1 MENQYLKNIKKGM
14 KVEIL
19 TKQNKIAKGI
29 VEDLASRDSF
39 NTYGITVR
47 LKTGEIGRVQK
58 IILNNEEKNN
68 KNLEEI
74 EMLIKNGES
83 LRVEFKSSCLWSLN
97 FSDQEIKQTKSYDLH
112 TFKQKASK
120 VIIARSI
127 AAFLNSEG
135 GNLIIGVKE
144 KKGENDKANHDFEII
159 GIQDEFKKL
168 KDPNIDG
175 YKRMIMDEILR
186 SYFPSKIYN
195 HLNDYII
202 MDFVE
207 FDLNNEKRILCFLRI
222 KKSDI
227 KVFLDLTGKKI
238 FMIRTDTENR
248 MLEGEELVDYCMKR
262 FK

>member
-58 IILNNEEKNN
+58 IILNDEEKNK
-68 KNLEEI
+68 KNMQEI
-74 EMLIKNGES
+74 ETLIKNGES
-83 LRVEFKSSCLWSLN
+83 LHVEFKSSCLWSLN
-97 FSDQEIKQTKSYDLH
+97 ISDQEIKQTKSYDLH

-135 GNLIIGVKE
+135 GNLVIGVKE
-144 KKGENDKANHDFEII
+144 KKGENDKMSHDFEII
-159 GIQDEFKKL
+159 GIKEEFKKL

-195 HLNDYII
+195 HLNDY
-202 MDFVE
+202 MMMEFVE
-207 FDLNNEKRILCFLRI
+207 FELNNENKILCFIKI
-222 KKSDI
+222 KKSDL

>member
-14 KVEIL
+14 RVEIL

-29 VEDLASRDSF
+29 VDDLASRDPF
-39 NTYGITVR
+39 NIYGITVR
-47 LKTGEIGRVQK
+47 LKTGEIGKVQK
-58 IILNNEEKNN
+58 IILNENEENEKNT
-68 KNLEEI
+68 KEI
-74 EMLIKNGES
+74 EKLIKNGEN
-83 LRVEFKSSCLWSLN
+83 LHVEFKSSCLWSLN

-144 KKGENDKANHDFEII
+144 KKGEEDKMNHDFEII
-159 GIQDEFKKL
+159 GIGDEFKKL
-168 KDPNIDG
+168 KDSNIDG
-175 YKRMIMDEILR
+175 YKRMIIDEILR

-195 HLNDYII
+195 HLNDYIL

-207 FDLNNEKRILCFLRI
+207 FNLDNENKILCFLKI
-222 KKSDI
+222 KKSDL
-227 KVFLDLTGKKI
+227 KVFLDMTGKKI

>member
-1 MENQYLKNIKKGM
+1 M

-19 TKQNKIAKGI
+19 TKQNKIARGI
-29 VEDLASRDSF
+29 VDDLASRDSF
-39 NTYGITVR
+39 NMYGITVR
-47 LKTGEIGRVQK
+47 LKTGEIGKVQK
-58 IILNNEEKNN
+58 IILTDTEKNE
-68 KNLEEI
+68 KNIEEM
-74 EMLIKNGES
+74 EKLIKNGEN
-83 LRVEFKSSCLWSLN
+83 LNVEFKSSCLWSLN

-135 GNLIIGVKE
+135 GSLIIGVKE
-144 KKGENDKANHDFEII
+144 KKGENDKINHDFEII
-159 GIQDEFKKL
+159 GVQDEFKKL

-195 HLNDYII
+195 HLNDYIS

-207 FDLNNEKRILCFLRI
+207 FNSDGENKILCFLKI

-227 KVFLDLTGKKI
+227 KVFLDLTGRKI